1 MAALLLCSQLDR
13 FDFVV
18 DLEVER
24 VEVTNERVSCEGL
37 RRWLVVAIARFE
49 LRVQLFPSLVEI
61 FALSRFLLHAEHLL
75 LLRLHL
81 QSVLKGVWIDFL
93 EDSL

>member
-1 MAALLLCSQLDR
+1 MAALLHCSQLDR

-24 VEVTNERVSCEGL
+24 VEVTNERVSCERL
-37 RRWLVVAIARFE
+37 RRWLVVAVARFE
-49 LRVQLFPSLVEI
+49 LHVQLIPSLVEI
-61 FALSRFLLHAEHLL
+61 FTLSRFLLHAELL
-75 LLRLHL
+75 LLIRLHL
-81 QSVLKGVWIDFL
+81 QSIFKGVWIDFL

>member
-13 FDFVV
+13 FDFVI

-24 VEVTNERVSCEGL
+24 VEVANERVSGEGL
-37 RRWLVVAIARFE
+37 CRWLVVAVARFE
-49 LRVQLFPSLVEI
+49 LLVQLIPSLVEI
-61 FALSRFLLHAEHLL
+61 FALSRFLLHAELLL